1 MAKSDEFMG
10 IGAAARRFGLAESA
24 LRYWEERGL
33 LRPAQRRSNWR
44 LYGPEELHRIGLIH
58 MWRETGLMSLD
69 EITTIL
75 TVRSHDW
82 RHAVRD
88 RLRAI
93 EQQQE
98 RLAKAKAHLEHL
110 LTCPDENPAED
121 CPYLRAMTAEQA
133 CGPA

>member
-1 MAKSDEFMG
+1 MTTG
-10 IGAAARRFGLAESA
+10 GATR
-24 LRYWEERGL
+24 
-33 LRPAQRRSNWR
+33 
-44 LYGPEELHRIGLIH
+44 
-58 MWRETGLMSLD
+58 D

-75 TVRSHDW
+75 TARSHDW